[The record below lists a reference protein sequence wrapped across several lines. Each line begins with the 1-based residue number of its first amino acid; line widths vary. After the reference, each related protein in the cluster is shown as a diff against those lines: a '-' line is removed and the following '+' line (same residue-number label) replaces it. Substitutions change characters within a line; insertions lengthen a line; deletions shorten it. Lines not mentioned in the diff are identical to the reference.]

1 MKKTS
6 LMDAGFSDKEEQR
19 SEVLLRPEGFFEYIG
34 QKRVVENIS
43 LMVESA
49 KIRKQAMDHALFS
62 GPPGLGKTSLAMII
76 ARALSTNLHVVSGP
90 ALEKK
95 GDLASLLTNMSP
107 QDVLFIDEI
116 HRMNVAIEE
125 ILYSAMEDFR
135 LDIVLGEG
143 PAARTM
149 GIDLNPFTLLGA
161 TTRSGL
167 LSTPLRD
174 RFIAHLHFDFY
185 QIEELEQIVMN
196 NAKKLNIELE
206 EKARLVISK
215 CSRGTPRIANRIL
228 RRVRDFALVKKV
240 KRVDC
245 HIVEK
250 ALELMDIDSKGLDQM
265 DRKILNV
272 ISDYYNGGPVGI
284 DALCATLSE
293 ERSTIEDVYEP
304 YLLKEGYIIRTPRG
318 RELSEKSK
326 KQLGFKKNSRQMNL
340 DIMDSR

>member
-1 MKKTS
+1 MKETS
-6 LMDAGFSDKEEQR
+6 LMDACFSDKEDQK

-34 QKRVVENIS
+34 QKRVVENVS

-76 ARALSTNLHVVSGP
+76 ARGLSTSLHVVSGP

-95 GDLASLLTNMSP
+95 GDLASLLTNMQP

-116 HRMNVAIEE
+116 HRMNIAIEE

-174 RFIAHLHFDFY
+174 RFIAHLHFGFY
-185 QIEELEQIVMN
+185 QTGELEQIVTN
-196 NAKKLNIELE
+196 NAKKLSVEIEKE
-206 EKARLVISK
+206 ARLIIAR

-240 KRVDC
+240 KLVDC
-245 HIVEK
+245 DIVEK
-250 ALELMDIDSKGLDQM
+250 ALNLMDIDSRGLDQM
-265 DRKILNV
+265 DRKILGV

-326 KQLGFKKNSRQMNL
+326 KLLGFKKNSRQMNL
-340 DIMDSR
+340 DIVDS